1 MRAAT
6 PLRLEGR
13 AVVAGA
19 EQRAPNGPSGR
30 GGPRR
35 GRRGSALER
44 RLARTAAT
52 LEGILER
59 AGAGL
64 LPSPPQQ
71 DPPRRL
77 PLQAQPLLPPQ
88 VLPPPLPD
96 QPAPVGACPPRLQHV
111 QPRPVVA
118 RGDEQTSLHFPP
130 PPLAAPLLSAP
141 APMLQPL
148 PPGGPYPALRPAAHL
163 PPPYVSVLSPP
174 GYYDPH
180 RGSLPAPQMGGPVTS
195 ADTLPEWHPP
205 SSWAGSAE
213 WAEPQVG
220 LYRGGGVVGGLSMAP
235 YFPLQGCMEAAID
248 LAVEAARARPGPSR
262 GTGTDPLLLAALRQV
277 SASID
282 SASAAGLVA
291 GAVSTLQVLMSYQ
304 AALLEEAGLAA
315 VAE

>member
-1 MRAAT
+1 
-6 PLRLEGR
+6 
-13 AVVAGA
+13 
-19 EQRAPNGPSGR
+19 
-30 GGPRR
+30 
-35 GRRGSALER
+35 
-44 RLARTAAT
+44 
-52 LEGILER
+52 
-59 AGAGL
+59 
-64 LPSPPQQ
+64 
-71 DPPRRL
+71 
-77 PLQAQPLLPPQ
+77 
-88 VLPPPLPD
+88 
-96 QPAPVGACPPRLQHV
+96 
-111 QPRPVVA
+111 
-118 RGDEQTSLHFPP
+118 
-130 PPLAAPLLSAP
+130 
-141 APMLQPL
+141 MLQPL

-180 RGSLPAPQMGGPVTS
+180 RGSLPAPQMGGPVSS

-220 LYRGGGVVGGLSMAP
+220 LYRGGGVVGQFVPPRRRAP
-235 YFPLQGCMEAAID
+235 SPQGGCMEAAID